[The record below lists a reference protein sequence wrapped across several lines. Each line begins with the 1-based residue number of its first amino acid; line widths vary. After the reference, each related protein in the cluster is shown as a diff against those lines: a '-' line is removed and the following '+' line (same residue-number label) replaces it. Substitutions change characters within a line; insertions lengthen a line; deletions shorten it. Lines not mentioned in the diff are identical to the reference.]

1 MGSSG
6 SKRKGR
12 QHLPKVGTPASNQHE
27 LQARRERAL
36 HPFSEDPSARRRGAS
51 SQVMAVIVGV
61 VLAAGVLGIMIF
73 T

>member
-12 QHLPKVGTPASNQHE
+12 SHLPKVGTPASNQHE
-27 LQARRERAL
+27 LEARRERAL
-36 HPFSEDPSARRRGAS
+36 HPFSEDPSARRGAS
-51 SQVMAVIVGV
+51 SQVVAVIVAVVVAIGV
-61 VLAAGVLGIMIF
+61 VALMIA

>member
-12 QHLPKVGTPASNQHE
+12 QHLPKVGTPANNQHE
-27 LQARRERAL
+27 LEARRERAL
-36 HPFSEDPSARRRGAS
+36 HPFAEDPTGRRGAGS
-51 SQVMAVIVGV
+51 SVTAVIVAVVVAVGV
-61 VLAAGVLGIMIF
+61 IALMIA

>member
-12 QHLPKVGTPASNQHE
+12 KHLPKVGTPANNQHE
-27 LQARRERAL
+27 LEARRERAL
-36 HPFSEDPSARRRGAS
+36 HPFSEDPTTKRGTG
-51 SQVMAVIVGV
+51 SQITAVIVGV
-61 VLAAGVLGIMIF
+61 VLAIGVVGIIIF

>member
-12 QHLPKVGTPASNQHE
+12 SHLPKVGTPANNQHE
-27 LQARRERAL
+27 LDARRQRAL
-36 HPFSEDPSARRRGAS
+36 HPFSEDPSAKRGGAAS
-51 SQVMAVIVGV
+51 QITAVIVGV
-61 VLAAGVLGIMIF
+61 VLAIGVVGIIIF

>member
-12 QHLPKVGTPASNQHE
+12 QHLPKVGTPANNQHE
-27 LQARRERAL
+27 LDARRERAL
-36 HPFSEDPSARRRGAS
+36 HPFSEDPSIRHGAS
-51 SQVMAVIVGV
+51 SQVMAVIVAVVVAIGV
-61 VLAAGVLGIMIF
+61 VGIMIF

>member
-12 QHLPKVGTPASNQHE
+12 QHLPKVGTPANNQHE
-27 LQARRERAL
+27 LEARRERAL
-36 HPFSEDPSARRRGAS
+36 HPFAEDPSAHSRGAS
-51 SQVMAVIVGV
+51 SSAMAVIVAVVVAIGV
-61 VLAAGVLGIMIF
+61 VGLIIF